1 MATYNIF
8 LGSGV
13 RSIGDVTLMRRAG
26 KQVARLRLRTI
37 KNPRTEAQATQR
49 NFVAPVIRFYGALRT
64 ALKGSYQGLSTDAS
78 YNAFQRVNI
87 ALARTNGWYLQKGA
101 GFFPMPYQLSRG
113 SIAPVPYTWYTDK
126 LGNGIVLNFNTAG
139 EGVSTVGYLSAWFV
153 NNGYKPG
160 DVVTIIVVL
169 MDDEGC
175 YFPESYQFYVNTS
188 SSVAIESLV
197 GTKVNV
203 WSRDGKI
210 VIVSGQRTM
219 VAGAVIV
226 SRYHGRSWLRSTQSL
241 CVSPVEVAKL
251 TSEEWREAAIA
262 SYMAGGSEGGGGVYP
277 GGDTQLFNVAA
288 RDGRAL
294 LFVGEKF
301 DAQIVTFNGNRFVM
315 VKPDNLD
322 DYYYIIQ
329 DSNKTLEPGLGG
341 ATDPTKWSFQAAT
354 PSNLTISN
362 SILYTAGSQIALW
375 LQSIGVKLV

>member
-13 RSIGDVTLMRRAG
+13 RSVGDVTLMRRAG

-49 NFVAPVIRFYGALRT
+49 NFVAPVMRFYGALRT
-64 ALKGSYQGLSTDAS
+64 VLKGSYQGLNTDAS

-113 SIAPVPYTWYTDK
+113 SISPVGYTWYNHAKGGGIKLTFSTDGGAVNTI
-126 LGNGIVLNFNTAG
+126 GN
-139 EGVSTVGYLSAWFV
+139 LSAWFTL
-153 NNGYKPG
+153 NGYKQG
-160 DVVTIIVVL
+160 DVVTIIAVL
-169 MDDEGC
+169 MDDDGG
-175 YFPESYQFYVNTS
+175 YYPVSSQFYINTS
-188 SSVAIESLV
+188 STVPASSLLGTNIAILGF
-197 GTKVNV
+197 GT
-203 WSRDGKI
+203 DLM
-210 VIVSGQRTM
+210 IVSNARTM

-241 CVSPVEVAKL
+241 CVSPVEVARL

-294 LFVGEKF
+294 LFVGETFVAKV
-301 DAQIVTFNGNRFVM
+301 VTFNNVGFVM

-322 DYYYIIQ
+322 DYYYIV
-329 DSNKTLEPGLGG
+329 DESNNTLVPGSGG
-341 ATDPTKWSFQAAT
+341 ATDPTQWKFNAAT
-354 PSNLTISN
+354 PSDITISN
-362 SILYTAGSQIALW
+362 SILCTAGSQIALW
-375 LQSIGVKLV
+375 LQSIGFTLG

>member
-13 RSIGDVTLMRRAG
+13 RSVGDVTLMRRGG

-49 NFVAPVIRFYGALRT
+49 NFVAPVMRFYGALRT
-64 ALKGSYQGLSTDAS
+64 ALKGSYQGLNTDAS

-113 SIAPVPYTWYTDK
+113 SISPVPYTWYNHSQGGGIK
-126 LGNGIVLNFNTAG
+126 LSFATAG
-139 EGVSTVGYLSAWFV
+139 GAINTIGDLSTWFTK
-153 NNGYKPG
+153 NGYKQG
-160 DVVTIIVVL
+160 DVVTVIAVL
-169 MDDEGC
+169 MDDDGG
-175 YFPESYQFYVNTS
+175 YYPVSYQFYVNTS
-188 SSVAIESLV
+188 SSVTASSLF
-197 GTKVNV
+197 GTDIGVLGLM
-203 WSRDGKI
+203 SDLL
-210 VIVSGQRTM
+210 IVSSARTM

-226 SRYHGRSWLRSTQSL
+226 SRYQGRSWLRSTQSL
-241 CVSPVEVAKL
+241 CVSPVEVARL

-294 LFVGEKF
+294 LFVGEKYV
-301 DAQIVTFNGNRFVM
+301 AQLGTAGGGSFVQ

-322 DYYYIIQ
+322 EYYYII
-329 DSNKTLEPGLGG
+329 DENNATLCPDANGID
-341 ATDPTKWSFQAAT
+341 DPTTWTFQNVT
-354 PSNLTISN
+354 PSDLTISN
-362 SILYTAGSQIALW
+362 SILCTAGSQIALW
-375 LQSIGVKLV
+375 LQSIGVTLV

>member
-13 RSIGDVTLMRRAG
+13 RSVGDVTLMRRGG

-37 KNPRTEAQATQR
+37 KNPRSEAQATQR
-49 NFVAPVIRFYGALRT
+49 NFVAPVMRFYGALRT
-64 ALKGSYQGLSTDAS
+64 ELKGSYQGLNTDAS

-101 GFFPMPYQLSRG
+101 GFYPMPYQLSRG
-113 SIAPVPYTWYTDK
+113 SISPVPYTWYNHNQ
-126 LGNGIVLNFNTAG
+126 GSGIKLNFATAG
-139 EGVSTVGYLSAWFV
+139 GAINTIGDLSTWFTK
-153 NNGYKPG
+153 NGYKQG
-160 DVVTIIVVL
+160 DVVTVIAVVWDNDAGYYPL
-169 MDDEGC
+169 
-175 YFPESYQFYVNTS
+175 SYQFYVNTS
-188 SSVAIESLV
+188 SSVTATSLF
-197 GTKVNV
+197 GTDIAVLGIMSDLLIISN
-203 WSRDGKI
+203 
-210 VIVSGQRTM
+210 QRTM

-241 CVSPVEVAKL
+241 CVSPVEIARL

-294 LFVGEKF
+294 LFVGERFVAKV
-301 DAQIVTFNGNRFVM
+301 VTFNNVGFVM

-322 DYYYIIQ
+322 DYYYIV
-329 DSNKTLEPGLGG
+329 DESNNTLVPGSGG
-341 ATDPTKWSFQAAT
+341 ATDPTQWTFDAAA
-354 PSNLTISN
+354 PSDLTISN
-362 SILYTAGSQIALW
+362 SILCTAGSQIALW
-375 LQSIGVKLV
+375 LQSIGVTLT

>member
-1 MATYNIF
+1 MATYNLF

-13 RSIGDVTLMRRAG
+13 RSVGDVTLMRRGG

-49 NFVAPVIRFYGALRT
+49 NFVAPVMRFYGALRT
-64 ALKGSYQGLSTDAS
+64 VLKGSYQGLNTDAS

-113 SIAPVPYTWYTDK
+113 SVSPVPYTWYNRPQGGGIK
-126 LGNGIVLNFNTAG
+126 LTFATAG
-139 EGVSTVGYLSAWFV
+139 GAVNTIGNLSAWFTL
-153 NNGYKPG
+153 NGYKQG
-160 DVVTIIVVL
+160 DVVTIIAVL
-169 MDDEGC
+169 IDDDGG
-175 YFPESYQFYVNTS
+175 YYPISSQFYINTS
-188 SSVAIESLV
+188 STVAVTSLFGNDIAV
-197 GTKVNV
+197 LGLGT
-203 WSRDGKI
+203 DLM
-210 VIVSGQRTM
+210 IVSNARTM

-241 CVSPVEVAKL
+241 CVSPVEVSRL

-301 DAQIVTFNGNRFVM
+301 NAKVVTFNNVGFVM

-322 DYYYIIQ
+322 DYYYIV
-329 DSNKTLEPGLGG
+329 DESNNTLVPGSGD
-341 ATDPTKWSFQAAT
+341 ATDPTQWTFNAAS
-354 PSNLTISN
+354 PSDLTISN
-362 SILYTAGSQIALW
+362 SILYTVGSQIAQW
-375 LQSIGVKLV
+375 LQSIGVSL

>member
-13 RSIGDVTLMRRAG
+13 RSVGDVTLMRRGG

-49 NFVAPVIRFYGALRT
+49 NFVAPVMRFYGALRT
-64 ALKGSYQGLSTDAS
+64 VLKGSYQGLNTDAS

-113 SIAPVPYTWYTDK
+113 SISPVPYTWYNHSQGAGIK
-126 LGNGIVLNFNTAG
+126 LTFATAG
-139 EGVSTVGYLSAWFV
+139 GAVNTIGNLSTWFT
-153 NNGYKPG
+153 NNGYKQG
-160 DVVTIIVVL
+160 DVVTIIAVL
-169 MDDEGC
+169 MDDDGG
-175 YFPESYQFYVNTS
+175 YYPVSSQFYINTS
-188 SSVAIESLV
+188 SSVPAPTLLGTDIAILGL
-197 GTKVNV
+197 GT
-203 WSRDGKI
+203 DLM
-210 VIVSGQRTM
+210 IVSNALTM

-241 CVSPVEVAKL
+241 CVSPVEVARL

-294 LFVGEKF
+294 LFVGEKY
-301 DAQIVTFNGNRFVM
+301 DATVITFNNVPFIM

-322 DYYYIIQ
+322 EYYYIV
-329 DSNKTLEPGLGG
+329 DESNNTLVPGSAG
-341 ATDPTKWSFQAAT
+341 ASDPSSWYIDDVT

-362 SILYTAGSQIALW
+362 SILYSAGSQIALW
-375 LQSIGVKLV
+375 LQSIGVSL

>member
-13 RSIGDVTLMRRAG
+13 RSVGDVTLMRRGG

-37 KNPRTEAQATQR
+37 KNPRTVAQASQR
-49 NFVAPVIRFYGALRT
+49 NFVAPVMRFYGALRT
-64 ALKGSYQGLSTDAS
+64 ALKGSYQGLNTDAS

-101 GFFPMPYQLSRG
+101 GFYPMPYQLSRG
-113 SIAPVPYTWYTDK
+113 SISPVPYTWYANM

-139 EGVSTVGYLSAWFV
+139 EGVSTVGYLSTWFV

-169 MDDEGC
+169 MDDEGG
-175 YFPESYQFYVNTS
+175 YFPESYQFYVNPS
-188 SSVAIESLV
+188 SSVAIESVV

-203 WSRDGKI
+203 WSRDGKV
-210 VIVSGQRTM
+210 VIVSGKSTM

-241 CVSPVEVAKL
+241 CVSPVEVSRL

-294 LFVGEKF
+294 LFVGEKYV
-301 DAQIVTFNGNRFVM
+301 AMEVTFNGNRFVM

-322 DYYYIIQ
+322 DYYYIINE
-329 DSNKTLEPGLGG
+329 SSKTLEPGLGG
-341 ATDPTKWSFQAAT
+341 ATDPTKWSFQAGT
-354 PSNLTISN
+354 PKNLTISN
-362 SILYTAGSQIALW
+362 SILYSAGSQIAQW
-375 LQSIGVKLV
+375 LQSIGVSL

>member
-13 RSIGDVTLMRRAG
+13 RSVGDVTLMRRGG

-37 KNPRTEAQATQR
+37 KNPRTEAQAKQR
-49 NFVAPVIRFYGALRT
+49 NFVAPVMRFYGALRT
-64 ALKGSYQGLSTDAS
+64 ALKGSYQGLNTDAS

-113 SIAPVPYTWYTDK
+113 SIAPVPYTWYNHAQGGGIK
-126 LGNGIVLNFNTAG
+126 LTFATAG
-139 EGVSTVGYLSAWFV
+139 GGSNTIGDLSTWFTK
-153 NNGYKPG
+153 NGYKQG
-160 DVVTIIVVL
+160 DVVTIIAVL
-169 MDDEGC
+169 MDDDGG
-175 YFPESYQFYVNTS
+175 YYPISRQFYINTS
-188 SSVAIESLV
+188 SSVRASSLL
-197 GTKVNV
+197 GTDIAVFGLGT
-203 WSRDGKI
+203 DLL
-210 VIVSGQRTM
+210 IVSNKRTM

-226 SRYHGRSWLRSTQSL
+226 SRYQGRNWLRSTQSL
-241 CVSPVEVAKL
+241 SVSPVEVARL

-301 DAQIVTFNGNRFVM
+301 DAKVVTFNSNHFVM

-322 DYYYIIQ
+322 DYFYIV
-329 DSNKTLEPGLGG
+329 DETSKTLEPGLGG
-341 ATDPTKWSFQAAT
+341 ATDPTKWSFQAAS

-362 SILYTAGSQIALW
+362 SILCTAGSQIALW
-375 LQSIGVKLV
+375 LQSIGVSIA

>member
-13 RSIGDVTLMRRAG
+13 RSVGDVTLMRRGG

-49 NFVAPVIRFYGALRT
+49 NFVAPVMRFYGALRT
-64 ALKGSYQGLSTDAS
+64 VLKGSYQGLNTDAS

-113 SIAPVPYTWYTDK
+113 SISPVPYTWYNHPQGGGIKLTFATAGSSVST
-126 LGNGIVLNFNTAG
+126 LGNF
-139 EGVSTVGYLSAWFV
+139 STWFTL
-153 NNGYKPG
+153 NGYKQG
-160 DVVTIIVVL
+160 DVVTIIAVL
-169 MDDEGC
+169 MDDDGG
-175 YFPESYQFYVNTS
+175 YYPVSSQFYINTS
-188 SSVAIESLV
+188 SSVPTTTLF
-197 GTKVNV
+197 GTDIGVLALGT
-203 WSRDGKI
+203 DLM
-210 VIVSGQRTM
+210 IVSNARTM

-241 CVSPVEVAKL
+241 CVSPVEVSRL

-294 LFVGEKF
+294 LFIGETFVAKV
-301 DAQIVTFNGNRFVM
+301 VTFNNVDFVM

-322 DYYYIIQ
+322 DYYYIV
-329 DSNKTLEPGLGG
+329 DESNNTLVPGSGG
-341 ATDPTKWSFQAAT
+341 ATDPTQWTFNAVT
-354 PSNLTISN
+354 PSDITISN
-362 SILYTAGSQIALW
+362 SILCTAGSKIALW
-375 LQSIGVKLV
+375 LQSIGVTLA

>member
-13 RSIGDVTLMRRAG
+13 RSVGDVTLMRRAG

-49 NFVAPVIRFYGALRT
+49 NFVAPVMRFYGALRT
-64 ALKGSYQGLSTDAS
+64 VLKGSYQGLNTDAS

-87 ALARTNGWYLQKGA
+87 GLARTNGWYLQKGA

-113 SIAPVPYTWYTDK
+113 SISPVPYTWYNHSQGSGIK
-126 LGNGIVLNFNTAG
+126 LSFTTAG
-139 EGVSTVGYLSAWFV
+139 GAVNTIGNLSTWFTL
-153 NNGYKPG
+153 NGYKQG
-160 DVVTIIVVL
+160 DVVTIISVL
-169 MDDEGC
+169 MDDDGG
-175 YFPESYQFYVNTS
+175 YYPITIQFYINTS
-188 SSVAIESLV
+188 STVSVASLIGPSIAV
-197 GTKVNV
+197 LGLGTDLMIISNA
-203 WSRDGKI
+203 RI
-210 VIVSGQRTM
+210 M

-226 SRYHGRSWLRSTQSL
+226 SRYQGRNWLRSTQSL
-241 CVSPVEVAKL
+241 SVSPVEIARL
-251 TSEEWREAAIA
+251 QSEEWRKAAIA

-277 GGDTQLFNVAA
+277 GGDTQLFNVAV

-294 LFVGEKF
+294 LFVGEKYV
-301 DAQIVTFNGNRFVM
+301 AKVVTFNGNRFVM

-322 DYYYIIQ
+322 DYYYII
-329 DSNKTLEPGLGG
+329 DESNKTLEPGLGD

-362 SILYTAGSQIALW
+362 SILYSAGSQIALW

>member
-13 RSIGDVTLMRRAG
+13 RSVGDVTLMRRAG

-49 NFVAPVIRFYGALRT
+49 NFVAPVMRFYGALRT
-64 ALKGSYQGLSTDAS
+64 ELKGSYQGLNTDAS

-101 GFFPMPYQLSRG
+101 SFFPMPYQLSRG
-113 SIAPVPYTWYTDK
+113 SISPVPYTWYNHSQGGGIKLTFATAGSSVST
-126 LGNGIVLNFNTAG
+126 LGNF
-139 EGVSTVGYLSAWFV
+139 SSWFTL
-153 NNGYKPG
+153 NGYKQG
-160 DVVTIIVVL
+160 DVVTIIAVVW
-169 MDDEGC
+169 DNDAG
-175 YFPESYQFYVNTS
+175 YYPVSNQFYINTS
-188 SSVAIESLV
+188 SSVPASTLF
-197 GTKVNV
+197 GTDIAVLGLGADLLIISN
-203 WSRDGKI
+203 
-210 VIVSGQRTM
+210 QRTM

-241 CVSPVEVAKL
+241 CVSPVEVARL

-301 DAQIVTFNGNRFVM
+301 DAKVVTYNNVGFVM

-322 DYYYIIQ
+322 DYYYIV
-329 DSNKTLEPGLGG
+329 DENNNTLVPDLGG
-341 ATDPTKWSFQAAT
+341 ATDPTQWMFNAVT
-354 PSNLTISN
+354 PSDLTISN
-362 SILYTAGSQIALW
+362 SILCTAGSQIALW
-375 LQSIGVKLV
+375 LQSIGFTLG

>member
-13 RSIGDVTLMRRAG
+13 RSVGDVTLMRRNG

-49 NFVAPVIRFYGALRT
+49 NFVAPVMRFYGALRT
-64 ALKGSYQGLSTDAS
+64 VLKGSYQGLNTDAS

-113 SIAPVPYTWYTDK
+113 SISPVGYTWFNHSQGGGIK
-126 LGNGIVLNFNTAG
+126 LTFATAG
-139 EGVSTVGYLSAWFV
+139 SSVSTIGNLSTWFSL
-153 NNGYKPG
+153 NGYKQG
-160 DVVTIIVVL
+160 DVVTIIAVV
-169 MDDEGC
+169 MDDDGG
-175 YFPESYQFYVNTS
+175 YYPISSQFYINTS
-188 SSVAIESLV
+188 SSVPATTLF
-197 GTKVNV
+197 GTDIGILAMGTDLMV
-203 WSRDGKI
+203 
-210 VIVSGQRTM
+210 VSNARTM

-241 CVSPVEVAKL
+241 CVSPVEVARL

-294 LFVGEKF
+294 LFVGETFVAKV
-301 DAQIVTFNGNRFVM
+301 VTFNNVGFVM

-322 DYYYIIQ
+322 DYYYIV
-329 DSNKTLEPGLGG
+329 DESNNTLVPGSAG
-341 ATDPTKWSFQAAT
+341 AADPSGWYIDDVT

-362 SILYTAGSQIALW
+362 SILYSVGSQIAQW
-375 LQSIGVKLV
+375 LQSIGVTL

>member
-13 RSIGDVTLMRRAG
+13 RSVGDITLMRRGG

-49 NFVAPVIRFYGALRT
+49 NFVAPVMRFYGALRT
-64 ALKGSYQGLSTDAS
+64 ALKGSYQGLNTDAS
-78 YNAFQRVNI
+78 YNAFQRINI

-113 SIAPVPYTWYTDK
+113 SISPVPYTWYNHSQGSGIK
-126 LGNGIVLNFNTAG
+126 LTFATAG
-139 EGVSTVGYLSAWFV
+139 GAVNTIGNLSTWFA

-160 DVVTIIVVL
+160 DVVTIIAVL
-169 MDDEGC
+169 MDDDGG
-175 YFPESYQFYVNTS
+175 YYPVSYQFYINTS
-188 SSVAIESLV
+188 SSVAVTSIF
-197 GTKVNV
+197 GTDIAVLGLGTDLLIISNK
-203 WSRDGKI
+203 
-210 VIVSGQRTM
+210 RTM

-241 CVSPVEVAKL
+241 CVSPVEVARL
-251 TSEEWREAAIA
+251 TSEEWREAAVA

-294 LFVGEKF
+294 LFIGEKF
-301 DAQIVTFNGNRFVM
+301 DAKIVTFDGKRFVM

-322 DYYYIIQ
+322 DYYYII
-329 DSNKTLEPGLGG
+329 DENNKTLEPGLGG
-341 ATDPTKWSFQAAT
+341 ATDPTQWAFDAAT

-362 SILYTAGSQIALW
+362 SILYSAGSQIALW
-375 LQSIGVKLV
+375 LQSIGVSIA

>member
-13 RSIGDVTLMRRAG
+13 RSVGDVTLMRRGG

-49 NFVAPVIRFYGALRT
+49 NFVSPVMRFYGALRT
-64 ALKGSYQGLSTDAS
+64 ALKGSYQGLNTDAS
-78 YNAFQRVNI
+78 YNAFQRINI

-113 SIAPVPYTWYTDK
+113 SISPVPYTWYNQSQ
-126 LGNGIVLNFNTAG
+126 GGGIRLTFATAG
-139 EGVSTVGYLSAWFV
+139 GAVNTIGNLSTWFTL
-153 NNGYKPG
+153 NGYKQG
-160 DVVTIIVVL
+160 DVVTIIAVL
-169 MDDEGC
+169 MDDDGG
-175 YFPESYQFYVNTS
+175 YYPISSQFYINTS
-188 SSVAIESLV
+188 SSVPAPSLL
-197 GTKVNV
+197 GTDIAVLGLGADLLII
-203 WSRDGKI
+203 SH
-210 VIVSGQRTM
+210 QRTM

-241 CVSPVEVAKL
+241 CVSPVEVARL

-294 LFVGEKF
+294 LFVGEKYV
-301 DAQIVTFNGNRFVM
+301 AKVVTFNGNHFVM

-322 DYYYIIQ
+322 DYYYIINE
-329 DSNKTLEPGLGG
+329 SNNTLEPGSGG
-341 ATDPTKWSFQAAT
+341 ATDPKHWSFDAAS

-362 SILYTAGSQIALW
+362 SILYSGGSQIALW
-375 LQSIGVKLV
+375 LQSIGVSL

>member
-13 RSIGDVTLMRRAG
+13 RSVGDVTLMRRNG

-37 KNPRTEAQATQR
+37 KNPRSEAQATQR
-49 NFVAPVIRFYGALRT
+49 NFVAPVMRFYGALRT
-64 ALKGSYQGLSTDAS
+64 VLKGSYQGLNTDAS

-113 SIAPVPYTWYTDK
+113 SITPVPYYWYSDN
-126 LGNGIVLNFNTAG
+126 LGYGIGLNFNVAG
-139 EGVSTVGYLSAWFV
+139 EGVSTVGYLSTWFV
-153 NNGYKPG
+153 RNGYKQG
-160 DVVTIIVVL
+160 DVVTIIVVTL
-169 MDDEGC
+169 DDEGG
-175 YFPESYQFYVNTS
+175 YYPESFQFYVNTS
-188 SSVAIESLV
+188 SSVPIENVIGTNVSLFSRN
-197 GTKVNV
+197 GKV
-203 WSRDGKI
+203 
-210 VIVSGQRTM
+210 VIVSGVRSM

-226 SRYHGRSWLRSTQSL
+226 SRYQGRNWLRSTQSL
-241 CVSPVEVAKL
+241 SVSPVEIAKL
-251 TSEEWREAAIA
+251 QSEEWREAAIA
-262 SYMAGGSEGGGGVYP
+262 SYMAGGSESGGGVYP

-301 DAQIVTFNGNRFVM
+301 NADVIAFNNVRFIM

-322 DYYYIIQ
+322 DYYYIV
-329 DSNKTLEPGLGG
+329 DANNNSFVPGSAG
-341 ATDPTKWSFQAAT
+341 AADPSGWYLDDVT

-362 SILYTAGSQIALW
+362 SILYSVGSQIAQW
-375 LQSIGVKLV
+375 LQSIGVSL

>member
-13 RSIGDVTLMRRAG
+13 RSVGDVTLMRRGG

-64 ALKGSYQGLSTDAS
+64 ALKGSYQGMNTDAS
-78 YNAFQRVNI
+78 YNAFQRINI

-113 SIAPVPYTWYTDK
+113 SISPVPYTWYTDK

-169 MDDEGC
+169 MDDEGG

-188 SSVAIESLV
+188 SSVAIESVV

-210 VIVSGQRTM
+210 VIVTGQRTM

-226 SRYHGRSWLRSTQSL
+226 SRYQGRSWLRSTQSL
-241 CVSPVEVAKL
+241 CVSPVEIARL
-251 TSEEWREAAIA
+251 QSEEWREAAIA

-294 LFVGEKF
+294 LFVGEKYV
-301 DAQIVTFNGNRFVM
+301 AQIVTFDGNRFVM

-322 DYYYIIQ
+322 DYFYIVDEI
-329 DSNKTLEPGLGG
+329 SKTLEPGLGG
-341 ATDPTKWSFQAAT
+341 ATDPTKWSFQAGT
-354 PSNLTISN
+354 PKNLTISN
-362 SILYTAGSQIALW
+362 SILYTAGSQIAQW

>member
-13 RSIGDVTLMRRAG
+13 RSVGDVTLMRRGG

-49 NFVAPVIRFYGALRT
+49 NFVAPVMRFYGALRT
-64 ALKGSYQGLSTDAS
+64 VLKGSYQGLNTDAS

-113 SIAPVPYTWYTDK
+113 SITPVPYYWYTDM
-126 LGNGIVLNFNTAG
+126 LGHGIALNFNVAG
-139 EGVSTVGYLSAWFV
+139 EGVSTVGYLSSWFV
-153 NNGYKPG
+153 RNGYKQG
-160 DVVTIIVVL
+160 DVVTIIVVTL
-169 MDDEGC
+169 DEDGG
-175 YFPESYQFYVNTS
+175 YYPESGQFYVNTS
-188 SSVAIESLV
+188 SSVPIENV
-197 GTKVNV
+197 IGTNVSIFVRSGKV
-203 WSRDGKI
+203 
-210 VIVSGQRTM
+210 VIVSGARSM

-241 CVSPVEVAKL
+241 CVSPVEVARL

-294 LFVGEKF
+294 LFVGERFIAKV
-301 DAQIVTFNGNRFVM
+301 VTINNVGFVM

-322 DYYYIIQ
+322 DYYYIV
-329 DSNKTLEPGLGG
+329 DESNNTLVPGSGG
-341 ATDPTKWSFQAAT
+341 ATDPTQWTFNAAT
-354 PSNLTISN
+354 PSDLTISN
-362 SILYTAGSQIALW
+362 SILCTAGSQIALW
-375 LQSIGVKLV
+375 LQSIGFTLG

>member
-13 RSIGDVTLMRRAG
+13 RSVGDVTLMRRGG

-49 NFVAPVIRFYGALRT
+49 NFVAPVMRFYGALRT
-64 ALKGSYQGLSTDAS
+64 VLKGSYQGLNTDAS

-113 SIAPVPYTWYTDK
+113 SISPVGYTWYNHYQGGGIK
-126 LGNGIVLNFNTAG
+126 LTFATAG
-139 EGVSTVGYLSAWFV
+139 GAVNTIGNLSSWFTL
-153 NNGYKPG
+153 NGYKQG
-160 DVVTIIVVL
+160 DVVTIIAVL
-169 MDDEGC
+169 MDDDGG
-175 YFPESYQFYVNTS
+175 YYPVSSQFYINTS
-188 SSVAIESLV
+188 STVPASSLLGTDIAILGF
-197 GTKVNV
+197 GT
-203 WSRDGKI
+203 DLM
-210 VIVSGQRTM
+210 IVSNARTM

-241 CVSPVEVAKL
+241 CVSPVEVSRL

-294 LFVGEKF
+294 LFVGEKY
-301 DAQIVTFNGNRFVM
+301 DAKVVTFNNVAFVM

-322 DYYYIIQ
+322 DYYYIV
-329 DSNKTLEPGLGG
+329 DESNKTLVPGSGG
-341 ATDPTKWSFQAAT
+341 ATDPTQWTFNAAA
-354 PSNLTISN
+354 PSDLTISN
-362 SILYTAGSQIALW
+362 SILYTVGSQIAQW
-375 LQSIGVKLV
+375 LQSIGVSL

>member
-13 RSIGDVTLMRRAG
+13 RSVGDVTLMRRAG

-49 NFVAPVIRFYGALRT
+49 NFVAPVMRFYGALRT
-64 ALKGSYQGLSTDAS
+64 VLKGSYQGLNTDAS
-78 YNAFQRVNI
+78 YNAFQRINI

-113 SIAPVPYTWYTDK
+113 SISPVPYTWYANM

-139 EGVSTVGYLSAWFV
+139 EGVSTVGYLSNWFV

-169 MDDEGC
+169 MDDEGG
-175 YFPESYQFYVNTS
+175 YFPESYQFYVNPS
-188 SSVAIESLV
+188 SSVAIESVV

-203 WSRDGKI
+203 WSRDGKV

-241 CVSPVEVAKL
+241 CVSPVEVARL

-294 LFVGEKF
+294 LFVGEKYV
-301 DAQIVTFNGNRFVM
+301 AKVVTFNGNRFVM

-322 DYYYIIQ
+322 DYYYIINE
-329 DSNKTLEPGLGG
+329 SNKTLEHGLGG
-341 ATDPTKWSFQAAT
+341 ATDPTKWSFDAAT

-375 LQSIGVKLV
+375 LQSIGVTL

>member
-13 RSIGDVTLMRRAG
+13 RSVGDVTLMRRGG

-49 NFVAPVIRFYGALRT
+49 NFVAPVMRFYGALRT
-64 ALKGSYQGLSTDAS
+64 VLKGSYQGLNTDAS

-113 SIAPVPYTWYTDK
+113 SISPVPYTWYNHSQGGGIK
-126 LGNGIVLNFNTAG
+126 LTFATAG
-139 EGVSTVGYLSAWFV
+139 PAVNTIGNLSTWFTL
-153 NNGYKPG
+153 NGYKQG
-160 DVVTIIVVL
+160 DVVTIIAVL
-169 MDDEGC
+169 IDDDGN
-175 YFPESYQFYVNTS
+175 YYPVSSQFYINTS
-188 SSVAIESLV
+188 SSVPASSLLGTDIAILGF
-197 GTKVNV
+197 GT
-203 WSRDGKI
+203 DLM
-210 VIVSGQRTM
+210 IVSNARTM

-241 CVSPVEVAKL
+241 CVSPVEVSRL

-294 LFVGEKF
+294 LFVGEKY
-301 DAQIVTFNGNRFVM
+301 DAKVITFNNVRFIM

-322 DYYYIIQ
+322 DYYYIV
-329 DSNKTLEPGLGG
+329 DESNNTLVPGSAG
-341 ATDPTKWSFQAAT
+341 ASDPSSWYIDDVT
-354 PSNLTISN
+354 PSDLTISN
-362 SILYTAGSQIALW
+362 SILCTAGSQIALW
-375 LQSIGVKLV
+375 LQSIGVTLG

>member
-13 RSIGDVTLMRRAG
+13 RSVGDVTLMRRNG

-49 NFVAPVIRFYGALRT
+49 NFVAPVMRFYGALRT
-64 ALKGSYQGLSTDAS
+64 VLKGSYQGLNTDAS

-113 SIAPVPYTWYTDK
+113 SISPVGYTWYNHSQGGG
-126 LGNGIVLNFNTAG
+126 LEFSFANSGQNVN
-139 EGVSTVGYLSAWFV
+139 TVGDLSTWFTL
-153 NNGYKPG
+153 NGYKQG
-160 DVVTIIVVL
+160 DVVTLIAIL
-169 MDDEGC
+169 IDDDGN
-175 YFPESYQFYVNTS
+175 YYPVSSQFYINPS
-188 SSVAIESLV
+188 STVPAQSLTGSDYGFLNIMGV
-197 GTKVNV
+197 LHMVTAA
-203 WSRDGKI
+203 
-210 VIVSGQRTM
+210 RTM

-241 CVSPVEVAKL
+241 CVSPVEVSRL

-294 LFVGEKF
+294 LFVGETFVAKV
-301 DAQIVTFNGNRFVM
+301 VTFNNVGFVM

-322 DYYYIIQ
+322 DYYYIV
-329 DSNKTLEPGLGG
+329 DESNNTLVPGSGG
-341 ATDPTKWSFQAAT
+341 ATDTTQWTFNAAA
-354 PSNLTISN
+354 PSDLTISN
-362 SILYTAGSQIALW
+362 SILCTAGSQIALW
-375 LQSIGVKLV
+375 LQSIGVTLA

>member
-13 RSIGDVTLMRRAG
+13 RSVGDVTLMRRGG

-49 NFVAPVIRFYGALRT
+49 NFVAPVMRFYGALRT
-64 ALKGSYQGLSTDAS
+64 ALKGSYQGLNTDAS

-113 SIAPVPYTWYTDK
+113 SISPVPYTWYNHSQGGGIK
-126 LGNGIVLNFNTAG
+126 LSFATAG
-139 EGVSTVGYLSAWFV
+139 GSVSTIGNFSTWFTL
-153 NNGYKPG
+153 NGYKQG
-160 DVVTIIVVL
+160 DVVTIIAVVW
-169 MDDEGC
+169 DNDAG
-175 YFPESYQFYVNTS
+175 YYPVSSQFYINTS
-188 SSVAIESLV
+188 SSVPASTLF
-197 GTKVNV
+197 GT
-203 WSRDGKI
+203 DIGI
-210 VIVSGQRTM
+210 LAFGTDLMIVSNARSM

-241 CVSPVEVAKL
+241 CVSPVEVARL

-301 DAQIVTFNGNRFVM
+301 DAKVVTFNNVGFVM
-315 VKPDNLD
+315 IKPDNLD
-322 DYYYIIQ
+322 DYYYIV
-329 DSNKTLEPGLGG
+329 DESNNTLVPGSGG
-341 ATDPTKWSFQAAT
+341 ATDPTQWTFNAAA
-354 PSNLTISN
+354 PSDLTISN
-362 SILYTAGSQIALW
+362 SILYSAGSQIALW
-375 LQSIGVKLV
+375 LQSIGVSIA